1 MTEFKAI
8 VEGPSTVEWL
18 SSLTP
23 VELLTEANKG
33 FKIRDIDHNFI
44 TELRNQGFADGI
56 INVMLYFV
64 LIRSRGLRF
73 AEVRQLAATWHKVE
87 TVEEAVILAEE
98 AFLEWENNRPVRPA
112 TEMQGPGWKMDL

>member
-1 MTEFKAI
+1 MTAFKAI

-23 VELLTEANKG
+23 VELLTEANRG

-44 TELRNQGFADGI
+44 AELRNQGFADGI

-73 AEVRQLAATWHKVE
+73 NEVRKLAAAWHDVA
-87 TVEEAVILAEE
+87 TVEEAVTLAEQ
-98 AFLEWENNRPVRPA
+98 AFLDWENNRPVRL
-112 TEMQGPGWKMDL
+112 TNTIQGSG